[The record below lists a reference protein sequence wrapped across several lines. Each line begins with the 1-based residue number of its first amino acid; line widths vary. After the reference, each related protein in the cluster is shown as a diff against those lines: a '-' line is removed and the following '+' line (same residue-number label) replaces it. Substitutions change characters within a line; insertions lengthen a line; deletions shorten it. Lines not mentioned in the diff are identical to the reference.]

1 MPTQTVTIRLPALRP
16 LQRELALARR
26 RFNVWVCHRRF
37 GKSVLTLCLLLKD
50 ALENPRPQPRYAYI
64 APLYKQAKAIAWD
77 YCKRLASQLPP
88 GTTTNEAE
96 LRLDL
101 PNGARLQLLGA
112 DNPDAL
118 RGIYLDGVVF
128 DEYAQMVPRVWR
140 EIVRPALADRE
151 GWAIW
156 IGTPWGRNHFYDL
169 YTQAPPDA
177 DWHTALYRASDTGV
191 IAPQELESA
200 RTQMSLEEYAQ
211 EFDCAWDAAIP
222 GAYYASELRRMDQ
235 ERRLTH
241 VPYDP
246 LYEVFT
252 SWDLGVDDSTAIWFA
267 QAVGREIR
275 LIDYY
280 EHHGE
285 GLPHY
290 AKVLKEKPYS
300 YAAHYLPHDVDVR
313 EFTSGRSRLEVAQKL
328 LPGLIEVVANVP
340 LIDGIT
346 ATRLLLARTVIDQE
360 RCHPGIEALR
370 NYRHAW
376 DEELRAFRDQPL
388 HNWASHG
395 ADALRYLALS
405 VDRLGAYEARRR
417 GRGLRGEVAYGSHFD
432 PISGGA
438 YAR

>member
-1 MPTQTVTIRLPALRP
+1 VASQTVTIRLPRLRP
-16 LQRELALARR
+16 LQRDLAQARK

-77 YCKRLASQLPP
+77 YCKRLARQLPD
-88 GTTTNEAE
+88 TTTNEAE

-140 EIVRPALADRE
+140 EIVRPSLADRQ

-169 YTQAPPDA
+169 YTQAPSETG

-191 IAPQELESA
+191 ILPSELASA
-200 RTQMSLEEYAQ
+200 RSQMTQEEYEQ
-211 EFDCAWDAAIP
+211 EFECSWMAAIP
-222 GAYYASELRRMDQ
+222 GAYYASEFRRIDQ
-235 ERRLTH
+235 EHRCTR

-246 LYEVFT
+246 LYEVYT

-267 QAVGREIR
+267 QCVGREIR

-280 EHHGE
+280 EHSGE

-290 AKVLKEKPYS
+290 AKVLKDKPYS
-300 YAAHYLPHDVDVR
+300 YACHFLPHDVDVR
-313 EFTSGRSRLEVAQKL
+313 EFTSGRSRLEAARTL
-328 LPGLIEVVANVP
+328 LPGQIEVVAQVP

-346 ATRLLLARTVIDQE
+346 ATRLLLPRCVFEAE
-360 RCHPGIEALR
+360 RCHQGIEALR

-376 DEELRAFRDQPL
+376 DEELRAFRDAPL

-417 GRGLRGEVAYGSHFD
+417 QRGTVAQVAHGSHFD
-432 PISGGA
+432 PLTGGA

>member
-1 MPTQTVTIRLPALRP
+1 MPRTQAVTIHLPRLRP
-16 LQRELALARR
+16 LQRDLAMARK

-37 GKSVLTLCLLLKD
+37 GKSVLTLCVLLKE
-50 ALENPRPQPRYAYI
+50 AYENPRPAPRYAYI

-77 YCKRLASQLPP
+77 YLKRLTRTLP

-101 PNGARLQLLGA
+101 PTGARIQLLGA

-169 YTQAPPDA
+169 YTSAPEDGA
-177 DWHTALYRASDTGV
+177 WHTALYRASETGV
-191 IAPQELESA
+191 IPPTELASA
-200 RTQMSLEEYAQ
+200 QAQMSPEEYEQ
-211 EFDCAWDAAIP
+211 EFLCSWAAAVP
-222 GAYYASELRRMDQ
+222 GAYYASEFRRIDQ
-235 ERRLTH
+235 EHRITA

-252 SWDLGVDDSTAIWFA
+252 AWDLGVDDSTAIWFA

-280 EHHGE
+280 EHQGE

-290 AKVLKEKPYS
+290 ARVLKDKPYS
-300 YAAHYLPHDVDVR
+300 YAGHFLPHDVDIR
-313 EFTSGRSRLEVAQKL
+313 EFTSGRSRLEAAQHL
-328 LPGLIEVVANVP
+328 LPGLVEVVGKVP

-346 ATRLLLARTVIDQE
+346 ATRLLLARCLFDAT
-360 RCHPGIEALR
+360 RCHQGLEALR

-376 DEELRAFRDQPL
+376 DEDLRAFKDQPR
-388 HNWASHG
+388 HDWASHG

-417 GRGLRGEVAYGSHFD
+417 GAVRPGQVAYGTTFD
-432 PISGGA
+432 PFTG
-438 YAR
+438 R